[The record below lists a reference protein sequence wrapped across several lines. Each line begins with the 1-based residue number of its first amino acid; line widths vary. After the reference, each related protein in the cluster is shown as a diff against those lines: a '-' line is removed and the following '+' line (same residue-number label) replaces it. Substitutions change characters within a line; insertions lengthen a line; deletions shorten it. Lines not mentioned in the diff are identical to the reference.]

1 MVASSGEDDGLLVM
15 RDYCPYEIH
24 QSCQLT
30 KGLNGQEV
38 T

>member
-1 MVASSGEDDGLLVM
+1 MVASSGEDDGLLIM
-15 RDYCPYEIH
+15 RNDCPYEVH

-30 KGLNGQEV
+30 KGLNEQEV